1 MDAEETVLKTD
12 LDGIKLFLR
21 GKVRDLYEV
30 DDKLLIVT
38 TDRISAFDCVLPNGI
53 PYKGKVLTALSE
65 YWFDLTKSVIQNHLL
80 TTDVNSFPEILK
92 KYEPLLRGRSMLVK
106 KTERMPVECV
116 VRGYLAGSA
125 WKEYKEKGSISGI
138 ELPCGLKQA
147 EKLEEPIFTPATKA
161 TSGHDINITSAQVEE
176 MVGKE
181 IARLLKEK
189 SLEIYQMAKNIAE
202 SRGIIISDM
211 KMEFGKVSGK
221 LMIIDELL
229 TPDSS
234 RFWPMDDYK
243 PGESQKS
250 FDKQYVR
257 DYLEKTGWNKTPP
270 APDLPPEVI
279 SKTSEKY
286 LEAYQK
292 ITGKSLLT
300 TNH

>member
-1 MDAEETVLKTD
+1 MAKMSAEETVLETD
-12 LDGIKLFLR
+12 LAGVKLFLR

-65 YWFDLTKSVIQNHLL
+65 YWFNLTENIIPNHLI

-92 KYEPLLRGRSMLVK
+92 KYETLLKGRSMLVK

-138 ELPCGLKQA
+138 ELPGGLKQA

-176 MVGKE
+176 MVGKKT
-181 IARLLKEK
+181 ARLLKVK
-189 SLEIYQMAKNIAE
+189 SLEIYRMARNIAE

-211 KMEFGKVSGK
+211 KMEFGF
-221 LMIIDELL
+221 LNEELLIIDELL

-234 RFWPMDDYK
+234 RFWPLHDYR
-243 PGESQKS
+243 PGGPQQS

-270 APDLPPEVI
+270 APNLPPEVI

-292 ITGKSLLT
+292 ITGKILK
-300 TNH
+300 